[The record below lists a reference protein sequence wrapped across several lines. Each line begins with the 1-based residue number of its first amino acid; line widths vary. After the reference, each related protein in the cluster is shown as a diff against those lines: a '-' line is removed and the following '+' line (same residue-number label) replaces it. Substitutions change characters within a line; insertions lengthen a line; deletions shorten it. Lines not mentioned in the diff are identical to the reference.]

1 MQNSAGSL
9 VATTNTTSHQLIA
22 ADLRFLIAQVE
33 TSMRLIEAATAP
45 GDELS
50 GSSDVFVL
58 DDVTPHYAT
67 ASAALEACK
76 SCLGLALQS
85 LSESD

>member
-1 MQNSAGSL
+1 
-9 VATTNTTSHQLIA
+9 
-22 ADLRFLIAQVE
+22 
-33 TSMRLIEAATAP
+33 MRLIEAAMARE
-45 GDELS
+45 GELP
-50 GSSDVFVL
+50 GSSDAFVL